1 MISTP
6 HVAKWIYK
14 RQLERERGRRRER
27 VKLLLIK
34 TGRHGTRGGSSD
46 IIRNF
51 RRNIRR
57 NHPDLQAALREIV
70 AGIVY
75 KGKSGGEDVSI
86 ANSHLN
92 FQKDLALA
100 LLGGSRRD
108 YFLSASACIPSHII
122 RESPVLTGLIT
133 WRSRPNSTKKKKIEM
148 IYLQSRMSRSSE
160 GWASV
165 AWSWSRAG
173 ASCPATRWR
182 ARKGPTCRRG
192 PWPADPFPRRKQKE
206 TQNNFV

>member
-1 MISTP
+1 MICPDWPPGAHSVRINSLRDTVHVDNRAATIRKPIAVDVITFLLADDIETLSLSLSWLRPATLARSCRLMISTP

-14 RQLERERGRRRER
+14 RQLERERERRRER

-100 LLGGSRRD
+100 LLGGAD
-108 YFLSASACIPSHII
+108 GTI
-122 RESPVLTGLIT
+122 
-133 WRSRPNSTKKKKIEM
+133 
-148 IYLQSRMSRSSE
+148 SS
-160 GWASV
+160 
-165 AWSWSRAG
+165 
-173 ASCPATRWR
+173 
-182 ARKGPTCRRG
+182 
-192 PWPADPFPRRKQKE
+192 PRRHA
-206 TQNNFV
+206 FRLIS

>member
-100 LLGGSRRD
+100 LLGEEPSGLFPLRVGMHSVSYHKRI
-108 YFLSASACIPSHII
+108 ASADRSHY
-122 RESPVLTGLIT
+122 LTQPPEL
-133 WRSRPNSTKKKKIEM
+133 NKKK
-148 IYLQSRMSRSSE
+148 
-160 GWASV
+160 
-165 AWSWSRAG
+165 
-173 ASCPATRWR
+173 
-182 ARKGPTCRRG
+182 
-192 PWPADPFPRRKQKE
+192 RRKK
-206 TQNNFV
+206 